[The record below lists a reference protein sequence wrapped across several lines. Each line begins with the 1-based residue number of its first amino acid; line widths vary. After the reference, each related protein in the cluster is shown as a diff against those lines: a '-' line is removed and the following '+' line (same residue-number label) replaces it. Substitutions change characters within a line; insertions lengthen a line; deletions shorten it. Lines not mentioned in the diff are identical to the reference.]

1 MAQRAYRHRKETTI
15 SSLEKQVNELRAAN
29 EQMSNIFIGL
39 HDFAVGR
46 GLIHREPEF
55 GNHLKSTTERFLALA
70 KSVATDEPA
79 KDDEGTSV
87 EGSKQGLSEPDV
99 QQIEQ
104 PQLQLQPQPPQ
115 SFSAE
120 NPSSLGTSVWGY
132 QILEG
137 SNNEIQTGQSEWKTE
152 WEQQPY
158 MATAAPVRPGHQI
171 ITHATPDNASFGFDL
186 FDNFN
191 NNFQQYRVEVP
202 DVTNYSNVWNVQ
214 EALPLT
220 KTLSH
225 HETTFGRHLHR
236 AAIERGWRLI
246 SSKTPHPARLL
257 EVFGF
262 CLRFETKQEIMER
275 MRAGLDKTSKDPM
288 YNWRHPF
295 SHLGGAGTHYPLD
308 ERMDKAMPQF
318 DGGMST
324 GPWPQAVLEA
334 REKAMIDAF
343 RIALPGFEGEFFDAN
358 DVEGYLK
365 GRGIDIPPHVE
376 FIDVNLDLIDLGD
389 VSSPPSNSESNSYNP
404 RTPSNLTGFPTALSG
419 LQDNLVSQVDD
430 FGAETLINNMN
441 MSFFA
446 DWNQDETNK
455 SNNPF
460 GFSSTQLD
468 MIPREKTTVD
478 SSNRGRLGSGRIV
491 SMSVTVLVEGKQVF
505 QFRQSLCLFGPQSL
519 YCTVNDTFR
528 GKKSLS

>member
-70 KSVATDEPA
+70 KSVATDDPV
-79 KDDEGTSV
+79 KDDEGTSI
-87 EGSKQGLSEPDV
+87 EGSKQSLSDPDI
-99 QQIEQ
+99 QQII
-104 PQLQLQPQPPQ
+104 QPQPPQ
-115 SFSAE
+115 SFQAE
-120 NPSSLGTSVWGY
+120 NTPSMGTSVWGY
-132 QILEG
+132 QILED
-137 SNNEIQTGQSEWKTE
+137 NNDNQTNHNEWKTE
-152 WEQQPY
+152 WDQQPY
-158 MATAAPVRPGHQI
+158 MATAAPARPGHQI
-171 ITHATPDNASFGFDL
+171 ITHATSDNASFGFDL
-186 FDNFN
+186 LDNYN
-191 NNFQQYRVEVP
+191 NSFQQYRVEVP
-202 DVTNYSNVWNVQ
+202 DITNYSNVWNIQ

-236 AAIERGWRLI
+236 AATERGWMLI
-246 SSKTPHPARLL
+246 SSKSPHPVRLL

-295 SHLGGAGTHYPLD
+295 AHLGGAGTHYPLD
-308 ERMDKAMPQF
+308 ERMGKAMPQF
-318 DGGMST
+318 DGGMSM
-324 GPWPQAVLEA
+324 GPWPPAVLEA

-343 RIALPGFEGEFFDAN
+343 RVTLPGFEGEFFDAN

-365 GRGIDIPPHVE
+365 GRGIDIPPHAE
-376 FIDVNLDLIDLGD
+376 FVDVNLDLIDLGD
-389 VSSPPSNSESNSYNP
+389 ASSPPSNSDSNSYNP
-404 RTPSNLTGFPTALSG
+404 KTPTNLTGFSTALSG
-419 LQDNLVSQVDD
+419 QQDSLLSQMND
-430 FGAETLINNMN
+430 FGAGTAINNIN

-446 DWNQDETNK
+446 DWNQDETK
-455 SNNPF
+455 TSINPF
-460 GFSSTQLD
+460 DFSNTVLD
-468 MIPREKTTVD
+468 MIPGRKVSVD
-478 SSNRGRLGSGRIV
+478 TPNRGRLGSGRIV
-491 SMSVTVLVEGKQVF
+491 SMSVTVLVEGKHVF
-505 QFRQSLCLFGPQSL
+505 QFRLLFCCFDPQSL
-519 YCTVNDTFR
+519 HCAVNDTV
-528 GKKSLS
+528 

>member
-15 SSLEKQVNELRAAN
+15 SSLEKKVNELRAAN

-70 KSVATDEPA
+70 KSVASDEPA

-87 EGSKQGLSEPDV
+87 EGSKQSLSDPDI

-104 PQLQLQPQPPQ
+104 SQPAQ
-115 SFSAE
+115 SFQAE
-120 NPSSLGTSVWGY
+120 NPPKMGTSVWGY
-132 QILEG
+132 QILEDN
-137 SNNEIQTGQSEWKTE
+137 NNESQTNQSEWKTE
-152 WEQQPY
+152 WDQQPY
-158 MATAAPVRPGHQI
+158 IATAAPARPGHQI
-171 ITHATPDNASFGFDL
+171 ITHATSDNASFGFDL
-186 FDNFN
+186 FDNYN

-202 DVTNYSNVWNVQ
+202 DATNYSNVWNIQ

-246 SSKTPHPARLL
+246 SSKNPHPVRLL

-275 MRAGLDKTSKDPM
+275 IRAGLDKTSKDPM

-295 SHLGGAGTHYPLD
+295 SHLGGAGTHYPPD
-308 ERMDKAMPQF
+308 ERIGKAMPQF

-343 RIALPGFEGEFFDAN
+343 RISVPGFEGEFFDAN

-365 GRGIDIPPHVE
+365 GRGIEIPPYVE
-376 FIDVNLDLIDLGD
+376 FVDVNLDLIDLED
-389 VSSPPSNSESNSYNP
+389 APSPPSNSESNSYNP
-404 RTPSNLTGFPTALSG
+404 RTPISLTGISTAPSG
-419 LQDNLVSQVDD
+419 QQDNLISQMDD
-430 FGAETLINNMN
+430 FGAEMAINNMN

-446 DWNQDETNK
+446 DWNQDETK
-455 SNNPF
+455 ASHNPF
-460 GFSSTQLD
+460 DFSNTLLD
-468 MIPREKTTVD
+468 MVPNRQASVD
-478 SSNRGRLGSGRIV
+478 MSNRGRLGSGRIV
-491 SMSVTVLVEGKQVF
+491 SMSVTVLVEGKHAFQVNCHF
-505 QFRQSLCLFGPQSL
+505 IGLILKACVAPSTILHREKNGL
-519 YCTVNDTFR
+519 R
-528 GKKSLS
+528 